1 MHRRLSVVLLL
12 LCLVFACSTCS
23 FAKEVGHI
31 SAGDALE
38 GTNKVVY
45 DYLSEQIRQVAAGN
59 VTQTQ
64 FFVYAKDLGLDQ
76 IWTAKDLHVDYIWED
91 TMGPNGT
98 LTTNIST
105 ATREALQ
112 ERLDFDLDHIMNALI
127 FDYPYELY
135 WYDKTYGAS
144 EASCYSGTRSFSGK
158 EDTVQL
164 TYFSFLLAVSQDY
177 AVIEGNAVYIYQP
190 DPAKQAKA
198 SAALAEA
205 KHVVDANVGKTD
217 YEKLVAYKNYI
228 CDATSYN
235 DFAAVTVNYPYGDP
249 WQLISVFDDD
259 PTTTVVCEG
268 YAKAF
273 QLLCDLT
280 DFGRDVQ
287 CILVDG
293 EMHDGTGAGSHMWNI
308 VQIEGDSYLV
318 DVTNCDTNTI
328 GYPSEL
334 FLVGSDK
341 KGDGNDC
348 DFLVDIS
355 QGDTIKYTYD
365 DITHLLWDNDLLE
378 LTKEDFDPT
387 QVLFNWSA
395 DFRSC
400 MAAVNGQMLPCTVNT
415 QQEDAR
421 LTLTASVEY
430 NGKIYTDKEIIQL
443 NRDELVLPK
452 LFDQQEENTV
462 WILIASYEEGR
473 LTDLQLV
480 ETMESRTYDLSAME
494 GDIQVFFLSAAN
506 QAPLLPA
513 LNIH

>member
-1 MHRRLSVVLLL
+1 MHRRFSIFLLL
-12 LCLVFACSTCS
+12 VCLLLACSTCA
-23 FAKEVGHI
+23 FAKEADHI

-38 GTNKVVY
+38 GVNKAVY
-45 DYLSEQIRQVAAGN
+45 DYLSEQICQVAAGN
-59 VTQTQ
+59 VTQTY
-64 FFVYAKDLGLDQ
+64 FIVSAEELGLNRV
-76 IWTAKDLHVDYIWED
+76 WTAEELGVSRIWQD
-91 TMGPNGT
+91 GDITP
-98 LTTNIST
+98 
-105 ATREALQ
+105 AADAAL
-112 ERLDFDLDHIMNALI
+112 ERKMDLDLEHVVDALI
-127 FDYPYELY
+127 FDHPYELY
-135 WYDKTYGAS
+135 WFDKTYGVQ
-144 EASCYSGTRSFSGK
+144 EEYILSGTISSFG
-158 EDTVQL
+158 ETVCI
-164 TYFSFLLAVSQDY
+164 TDFYFFMTTSQDY
-177 AVIEGNAVYIYQP
+177 AVIEGRNWYPYDL
-190 DPAKQAKA
+190 DPAKQSKVT
-198 SAALAEA
+198 AAVAEA
-205 KHVVDANVGKTD
+205 TRVVETNRSKSD
-217 YEKLVAYKNYI
+217 YEKLLAYKDYI
-228 CDATSYN
+228 CNAVSYHDDAADPTN
-235 DFAAVTVNYPYGDP
+235 NYPYGDP
-249 WQLISVFDDD
+249 WQLISVFDGNRN
-259 PTTTVVCEG
+259 TNVVCEG

-273 QLLCDLT
+273 QLLCDMT
-280 DFGRDVQ
+280 DFEEDVQ
-287 CILVDG
+287 CILAEG
-293 EMHDGTGAGSHMWNI
+293 EMRGDTGKGPHMWNI
-308 VQIEGDSYLV
+308 VQIDGDSYLV

-341 KGDGNDC
+341 KGNGNDC
-348 DFLVDIS
+348 DFLVDTS
-355 QGDTIKYTYD
+355 RRHTIKYNYD
-365 DITHLLWDNDLLE
+365 YITRLLWDDDLLE
-378 LTKEDFDPT
+378 LSKEDFDPT
-387 QVLFNWSA
+387 QVLFHWSA

-494 GDIQVFFLSAAN
+494 GDIQVFFLSTAN